1 MGTTVQR
8 CFIMSW
14 RPSAGLRTWLFQRL
28 SATYI
33 TLFLIVFGI
42 KAIGVWGGEPVTYE
56 IWRAWVSH
64 PVTNIALILFI
75 FALLLHAWVGIRD
88 VIMDYVNSVP
98 LRYIMLISFGLGF
111 ISMALWT
118 LRTLLLVT
126 STVTPG

>member
-1 MGTTVQR
+1 
-8 CFIMSW
+8 MSW
-14 RPSAGLRTWLFQRL
+14 RPSAGLRTWLLQRL

-33 TLFLIVFGI
+33 ALFLGI
-42 KAIGVWGGEPVTYE
+42 FAIKLIAARGGEPLTYE
-56 IWRAWVSH
+56 VWRAWVSH
-64 PVTNIALILFI
+64 PVSNIALILFV

-98 LRYIMLISFGLGF
+98 LRYVLLIGFGLSF

-126 STVTPG
+126 PLVTNGSVTPL

>member
-1 MGTTVQR
+1 
-8 CFIMSW
+8 MSW
-14 RPSAGLRTWLFQRL
+14 RPSAGLRTWLLQRL

-33 TLFLIVFGI
+33 ALFIIVFGI
-42 KAIGVWGGEPVTYE
+42 KIIDAWNGEPITYE

-88 VIMDYVNSVP
+88 VIMDYISSVP
-98 LRYIMLISFGLGF
+98 LRYVLLIVFGLSF

-126 STVTPG
+126 SLVTPVVTML

>member
-1 MGTTVQR
+1 
-8 CFIMSW
+8 MSW
-14 RPSAGLRTWLFQRL
+14 RPSAGLRTWLLQRL

-33 TLFLIVFGI
+33 ALFIIVFGI
-42 KAIGVWGGEPVTYE
+42 KVMGAWGGEQITYDV
-56 IWRAWVSH
+56 WRAWVSH
-64 PVTNIALILFI
+64 PFTNIALILFI

-88 VIMDYVNSVP
+88 VIMDYINSVP
-98 LRYIMLISFGLGF
+98 LRYILLISFGLSF

>member
-1 MGTTVQR
+1 MR
-8 CFIMSW
+8 MRS
-14 RPSAGLRTWLFQRL
+14 SAGLRTWLLQRL

-33 TLFLIVFGI
+33 ALFIIVFGVRVI
-42 KAIGVWGGEPVTYE
+42 EIWGAEPLTYE
-56 IWRAWVSH
+56 VWRTWVSH

-88 VIMDYVNSVP
+88 VIMDYINSVP
-98 LRYIMLISFGLGF
+98 LRYVLLISFGLGF

-126 STVTPG
+126 SVVTTV

>member
-1 MGTTVQR
+1 
-8 CFIMSW
+8 MSW
-14 RPSAGLRTWLFQRL
+14 RPSAGLRTWLLQRL

-33 TLFLIVFGI
+33 AMFIIIFAV
-42 KAIGVWGGEPVTYE
+42 AWGGEPVTYE
-56 IWRAWVSH
+56 VWRAWVSH
-64 PVTNIALILFI
+64 PVSNIALILFI

-98 LRYIMLISFGLGF
+98 LRYIFLISFGLSF

-126 STVTPG
+126 PL

>member
-1 MGTTVQR
+1 
-8 CFIMSW
+8 MSW
-14 RPSAGLRTWLFQRL
+14 RPSAGIRNWLVQRL

-33 TLFLIVFGI
+33 TLFLIVFGF
-42 KAIGVWGGEPVTYE
+42 KAIGAWGGEPVTYE
-56 IWRAWVSH
+56 VWRAWVSH

-88 VIMDYVNSVP
+88 VIMYYINSVP

-118 LRTLLLVT
+118 LRTLLLVM
-126 STVTPG
+126 PI

>member
-1 MGTTVQR
+1 
-8 CFIMSW
+8 MSW
-14 RPSAGLRTWLFQRL
+14 RASAGLRTWLLQRL

-33 TLFLIVFGI
+33 ALFIIVFGV
-42 KAIGVWGGEPVTYE
+42 KVIGAWGGEPITYE
-56 IWRAWVSH
+56 VWRAWVSH
-64 PVTNIALILFI
+64 PVVNIALILFI

-98 LRYIMLISFGLGF
+98 LRYVLLISFGLSF

-126 STVTPG
+126 PLVTNGVVAPG